1 MRTDLVDT
9 GIYLCEPD
17 VLALFSDN
25 WDYQVR
31 AAPGHCQADTSVGP
45 ALGICISALRWL
57 PINRYPGMY
66 VKGSQLTSV
75 CFAA

>member
-31 AAPGHCQADTSVGP
+31 AAFGHCQADTSVGHHL
-45 ALGICISALRWL
+45 ASASLL
-57 PINRYPGMY
+57 
-66 VKGSQLTSV
+66 
-75 CFAA
+75 